1 MESARW
7 QLQSAK
13 SAKMDTLM
21 NILFLSQFFDP
32 EPTLLTVPFVQ
43 KFAAM
48 GHHVEVLTGY
58 PNYPDGKIYP
68 GYRQRLRTIENYGN
82 GTRGEPFRDSPKKRE
97 NDENTQN
104 DSTAGVRVIR
114 VPLYP
119 NHSRSAMRR
128 ILNLSSFA
136 LSAATLGQLGV
147 TRPDVVF
154 VYTLPTLGV
163 AATLFQKFR
172 GSRIVIGAFDLWPDS
187 LFDSGMLGRKTRWSE
202 KFVGSYCWRFYQR
215 ADRILVHSPGI
226 AAKLVERGIP
236 SERIETFYL
245 WCSEPHTPTTTA
257 DTDSKKDRHS
267 LAPQCG
273 DVGEATVLPNEVPP
287 AALSDAA
294 RASFDTTDFKGLTVT
309 FTGNMGPMQGIDSVL
324 QAAKI
329 LQSAGDAVRFR
340 FVGGGV
346 SVPEL
351 VAMKERL
358 GLTNV
363 AFVPP
368 VRMSEIPAIQAAS
381 DLMLVH
387 LRDIPLYRSAI
398 PSKIQYALYGGIPIL
413 CGVAGDA
420 ADFVRMANAG
430 IIFDPEN
437 PASLV
442 AAIRKCTATPPVQL
456 RQMGQRGRDYY
467 EKNLHSD
474 IAAQRLE
481 TIFRQLVE
489 T

>member
-1 MESARW
+1 
-7 QLQSAK
+7 
-13 SAKMDTLM
+13 M

-32 EPTLLTVPFVQ
+32 EPTLLTIPFVQ

-58 PNYPDGKIYP
+58 PNYPEGKIYP
-68 GYRQRLRTIENYGN
+68 RYRQSLRTIEK
-82 GTRGEPFRDSPKKRE
+82 PQDS
-97 NDENTQN
+97 D
-104 DSTAGVRVIR
+104 VRIIR

-119 NHSRSAMRR
+119 NHSRSAVRR

-163 AATLFQKFR
+163 AAALFRRFR

-187 LFDSGMLGRKTRWSE
+187 LFDSGMLGRKKRWLETCVS
-202 KFVGSYCWRFYQR
+202 SYCRRFYRR

-245 WCSEPHTPTTTA
+245 WCSEPNLWCSEPDNESLIPPSPTTSHTF
-257 DTDSKKDRHS
+257 DTIH
-267 LAPQCG
+267 
-273 DVGEATVLPNEVPP
+273 TY
-287 AALSDAA
+287 
-294 RASFDTTDFKGLTVT
+294 FDTTDWKGLTIT
-309 FTGNMGPMQGIDSVL
+309 FTGNMGPMQGIDSIL
-324 QAAKI
+324 ESAKI
-329 LQSAGDAVRFR
+329 LQEAGDAIRFR
-340 FVGGGV
+340 FVGGGASV
-346 SVPEL
+346 SEL
-351 VAMKERL
+351 LATQERL

-368 VRMSEIPAIQAAS
+368 VPMSEIPAIQAAS

-398 PSKIQYALYGGIPIL
+398 PSKIQYALYGGKPIL

-420 ADFVRMANAG
+420 ADFVRITGAG
-430 IIFDPEN
+430 LIFEPER
-437 PASLV
+437 PESLV
-442 AAIRKCTATPPVQL
+442 TVIRQCLATPRTQL
-456 RQMGQRGRDYY
+456 EQMGQRGREYY
-467 EKNLHSD
+467 AHHLHST
-474 IAAQRLE
+474 IAAKRLE

-489 T
+489 SRTNS